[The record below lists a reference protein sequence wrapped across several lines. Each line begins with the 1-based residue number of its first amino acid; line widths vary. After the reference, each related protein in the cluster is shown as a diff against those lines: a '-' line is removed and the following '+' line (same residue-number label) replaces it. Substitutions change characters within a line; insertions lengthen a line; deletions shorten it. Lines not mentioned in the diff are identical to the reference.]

1 MKDTK
6 IINLYGGPGC
16 GKSTGATHIFSELKL
31 CGISCELV
39 TEFAKDCVWDNS
51 VDLLNDQLLVTA
63 QQWHRVDRL
72 LGKVDYIITDSPIL
86 IGLAYIAPR
95 SYYSASLSEL
105 ILNLHRSVKTMDVFI
120 KRVKKYSMVG
130 RIQTETEAKEKDVI
144 LKEIFEKHTNLS
156 SQFYI
161 IGDEDGYNAVID
173 EILLNHKGSHH
184 RQQSIYEW

>member
-16 GKSTGATHIFSELKL
+16 GKSTGAAHIFSELKL

-120 KRVKKYSMVG
+120 KRVKKYSMAG
-130 RIQTETEAKEKDVI
+130 RIQTETEAKEKDSI
-144 LKEIFEKHTNLS
+144 IKEIFDKHTNLS

-161 IGDEDGYNAVID
+161 VGDEDGYNAVID
-173 EILLNHKGSHH
+173 LILFNHKGSHS
-184 RQQSIYEW
+184 RQQSTYEW

>member
-6 IINLYGGPGC
+6 VINLYGGPGC
-16 GKSTGATHIFSELKL
+16 GKSTGAAHIFSELKL

-39 TEFAKDCVWDNS
+39 TEFAKDCIWDNS
-51 VDLLNDQLLVTA
+51 IDLLNDQLLVTA

-72 LGKVDYIITDSPIL
+72 LGKVDYVITDSPIL

-95 SYYSASLSEL
+95 SYYSVPLTNL
-105 ILNLHRSVKTMDVFI
+105 ILNLHQSAKTIDVLV
-120 KRVKKYSMVG
+120 KRVKKYSMAG
-130 RIQTETEAKEKDVI
+130 RIQTETEAKEKDSI
-144 LKEIFEKHTNLS
+144 IKEIFDKHTNLS

-161 IGDEDGYNAVID
+161 VGDEDGYNAVID
-173 EILLNHKGSHH
+173 LILFNHKGSHS

>member
-6 IINLYGGPGC
+6 VINLYGGPGC
-16 GKSTGATHIFSELKL
+16 GKSTGAAHIFSELKL

-72 LGKVDYIITDSPIL
+72 LGKVDYVITDSPIL
-86 IGLAYIAPR
+86 IGLVYIPPR
-95 SYYSASLSEL
+95 SYYYTPLFEL
-105 ILNLHRSVKTMDVFI
+105 ILNLHRSVKTMDVFV
-120 KRVKKYSMVG
+120 KRVKKYSMAG
-130 RIQTETEAKEKDVI
+130 RIQTETEAKEKDII
-144 LKEIFEKHTNLS
+144 LKEIFEKYTNLS

-173 EILLNHKGSHH
+173 EILLNHKGSDHK
-184 RQQSIYEW
+184 QQSIYEW

>member
-6 IINLYGGPGC
+6 VINLYGGPGC
-16 GKSTGATHIFSELKL
+16 GKSTGAAHIFSELKL

-72 LGKVDYIITDSPIL
+72 LGKVDYVITDSPIL

-95 SYYSASLSEL
+95 SYYSAPLTTL
-105 ILNLHRSVKTMDVFI
+105 ILNLHQSAKTIDVLV
-120 KRVKKYSMVG
+120 KRVKKYSSTG
-130 RIQTETEAKEKDVI
+130 RIQTETEAKEKDSI
-144 LKEIFEKHTNLS
+144 IKEIFDKYTNLS

-161 IGDEDGYNAVID
+161 VGDEDGYNAVID
-173 EILLNHKGSHH
+173 LILFNHKGK
-184 RQQSIYEW
+184 RNN

>member
-6 IINLYGGPGC
+6 VINLYGGPGC

-72 LGKVDYIITDSPIL
+72 LGKVNYVVTDSPIL

-95 SYYSASLSEL
+95 SYYSAPLTNL
-105 ILNLHRSVKTMDVFI
+105 ILNLHQSAKTIDVLV
-120 KRVKKYSMVG
+120 KRVKKYSSTG
-130 RIQTETEAKEKDVI
+130 RIQTETEAKEKDSI
-144 LKEIFEKHTNLS
+144 IKEIFDKYTNLS

-161 IGDEDGYNAVID
+161 VGDEDGYNAVID
-173 EILLNHKGSHH
+173 LILFNHKGK
-184 RQQSIYEW
+184 RNN

>member
-6 IINLYGGPGC
+6 VINLYGGPGC
-16 GKSTGATHIFSELKL
+16 GKSTGAAHIFSELKL

-51 VDLLNDQLLVTA
+51 VDLLSNQLLVAA
-63 QQWHRVDRL
+63 QQWHRIDRL

-86 IGLAYIAPR
+86 IGLAYIDP
-95 SYYSASLSEL
+95 SKCYYNSLTEL
-105 ILNLHRSVKTMDVFI
+105 ILDLHLSVETMDILV
-120 KRVKKYSMVG
+120 KRVKKYSPIG
-130 RIQTETEAKEKDVI
+130 RTQTELEAKEKDRI
-144 LKEIFEKHTNLS
+144 IKKIFEENTNLA

-173 EILLNHKGSHH
+173 EILLSHKGERHN
-184 RQQSIYEW
+184 